1 MNYSDD
7 NHHIQLVLNGNTN
20 AFSVLV
26 NRYKNMVF
34 TLCLKLVKSREEAE
48 DLSQE
53 CFIKVYKSLGSFK
66 KEARFSTW
74 LYTIAYH
81 TCLDRIKKI
90 KKERSVVNMDSF
102 TENEVSSLQYNMEAL
117 QEKERKELVKEC
129 LDLLNDEER
138 WILTLFYLE
147 TQSIK
152 EIALIMGISETNSK
166 VKIFRSRKKLVA
178 LLQSQKELE
187 IFNQYATEKGST
199 T

>member
-1 MNYSDD
+1 MKYSDD
-7 NHHIQLVLNGNTN
+7 NHHIRLVLNGDTN

-90 KKERSVVNMDSF
+90 KKERSIVNMDSI
-102 TENEVSSLQYNMEAL
+102 TENEIASLQYNMEAL

-129 LDLLNDEER
+129 LDLLNEEER
-138 WILTLFYLE
+138 WMLTLFYLDE
-147 TQSIK
+147 QSIK
-152 EIALIMGISETNSK
+152 EIAMIMGISETNTK
-166 VKIFRSRKKLVA
+166 VKIFRSRKKLVG
-178 LLQSQKELE
+178 LLQLQKELE
-187 IFNQYATEKGST
+187 IFNQYATEK
-199 T
+199 

>member
-7 NHHIQLVLNGNTN
+7 NHHIRLVLNGDTN

-53 CFIKVYKSLGSFK
+53 CFIKVYKSLGGFK

-90 KKERSVVNMDSF
+90 KKERSIVNMDSF
-102 TENEVSSLQYNMEAL
+102 TENGIESLQYNMESL

-147 TQSIK
+147 EQSMK

-166 VKIFRSRKKLVA
+166 VKIFRSRKKLVT
-178 LLQSQKELE
+178 LLQSQKEIE

>member
-7 NHHIQLVLNGNTN
+7 NHHIRLVLNGDTN

-90 KKERSVVNMDSF
+90 KKERSIVNMDSF
-102 TENEVSSLQYNMEAL
+102 TENEIESLQYNMDSLE
-117 QEKERKELVKEC
+117 EKERKELVKEC
-129 LDLLNDEER
+129 LDLLNEEER
-138 WILTLFYLE
+138 WMLTLFYLE
-147 TQSIK
+147 EQSIK

-166 VKIFRSRKKLVA
+166 VKIFRSRKKLVT
-178 LLQSQKELE
+178 LLQSQKEIE

>member
-26 NRYKNMVF
+26 DRYKNMVF
-34 TLCLKLVKSREEAE
+34 TLCLKLIKSREEAE

-90 KKERSVVNMDSF
+90 KKERSVINMDSF
-102 TENEVSSLQYNMEAL
+102 TENEISSLQYNMEAL

-129 LDLLNDEER
+129 LDLLNAEER

-147 TQSIK
+147 EQSIK

-166 VKIFRSRKKLVA
+166 VKIFRSRKKLVS

-187 IFNQYATEKGST
+187 IFNQYATEK
-199 T
+199 

>member
-26 NRYKNMVF
+26 DRYKNMVF
-34 TLCLKLVKSREEAE
+34 TLCLKLIKSREEAE

-90 KKERSVVNMDSF
+90 KKERSVINMDSF
-102 TENEVSSLQYNMEAL
+102 TENEISSLQYNMEAL

-147 TQSIK
+147 EQSIK

-166 VKIFRSRKKLVA
+166 VKIFRSRKKLVT

-187 IFNQYATEKGST
+187 IFNQYATEK
-199 T
+199 